1 MPVPPAVPAPP
12 EAEVPPEPAPPP
24 AEPVVP
30 PVAPDPPDA
39 AAPPEDAGAVAEVAA
54 DAVLVVLG
62 VEEVVEVVLLGTLAA
77 AEAPVGTV
85 SGGAPEVLAELE
97 PPPQAVTPVARARAA
112 ATVARERERERDGA
126 PERVSTSAR
135 GCSEPRRSIE
145 INLSCRADPSAAR
158 RPGSR

>member
-12 EAEVPPEPAPPP
+12 EAEVPPEPEPPP
-24 AEPVVP
+24 ADPVVA

-39 AAPPEDAGAVAEVAA
+39 AAPPEDAGAAAEAGA

-85 SGGAPEVLAELE
+85 SGGAPEVLAAELA

-112 ATVARERERERDGA
+112 ATVASERARDGA

-135 GCSEPRRSIE
+135 NCSEPRRSIE
-145 INLSCRADPSAAR
+145 TNLSCRADPSAAR